1 MEISD
6 QTIDEMQ
13 QAINAASLGS
23 SDAFESLLVR
33 FEQRFRF
40 LTQHMLRGFPR
51 LRRWEQTDD
60 VFQASMIRL
69 MKSLTSAKP
78 DSVGQF
84 VGLAATQMRRTL
96 LDLARHHFGKQG
108 QGQNHHSAEG
118 KAADDPGGVAHR
130 ANLTGEP
137 VTMEDWSAFH
147 IAIEQ
152 LPVESRQAFEL
163 IWYAGLTQIEAA
175 TTLGISRRTL
185 IRRVNQART
194 ELTSILVGKEN
205 R

>member
-13 QAINAASLGS
+13 QAINAANFGS

-40 LTQHMLRGFPR
+40 LVQHMLRGFPR

-60 VFQASMIRL
+60 VFQTSMIRL

-96 LDLARHHFGKQG
+96 LDLTRHHFGKQG
-108 QGQNHHSAEG
+108 GGHNHHSADG
-118 KAADDPGGVAHR
+118 LAADDPEGIAHR
-130 ANLTGEP
+130 GSMKNEP
-137 VTMEDWSAFH
+137 VTMDDWSAFH
-147 IAIEQ
+147 VAIEA
-152 LPVESRQAFEL
+152 LPEQSRQAFEL
-163 IWYAGLTQIEAA
+163 IWYAGLTQQEAA
-175 TTLGISRRTL
+175 ATLEISRRTL
-185 IRRVNQART
+185 IRRLNQART
-194 ELTSILVGKEN
+194 ELTSVLVPSDN
-205 R
+205 S